1 MVAKRE
7 VVLANFIMP
16 HMIVEYSANL
26 ENRIDIDALCDS
38 LWRALK
44 ANPIFPLG
52 GIRVRAYKAEIYRI
66 ADCVPENAFIALTL
80 RIGAGRTKQQITDA
94 GNKIFVIASEFCA
107 ELFKEP
113 NFALSFEINEINEN
127 ASWKKNSIHSRLKN
141 NA

>member
-26 ENRIDIDALCDS
+26 ENRIDIDALCEA

-44 ANPIFPLG
+44 SNPIFPLG

-66 ADCVPENAFIALTL
+66 ADCVPENAFIALSL
-80 RIGAGRTKQQITDA
+80 RIGAGRTKQQINEA
-94 GNKIFVIASEFCA
+94 GDKIFAVASEFCA
-107 ELFKEP
+107 ELFSEP